1 MIVLLFLFAMA
12 IAFSAIGH
20 GGASGYTAV
29 LILFDYTPNSIRPIV
44 LMMNII
50 VTTWILL
57 NNRNKNHFNYKIFLP
72 LISTSIPFAYL
83 GGVMPLHDA
92 IFRYAIAGI
101 LAFSVVR
108 LIINKPFKQKTKI
121 KPYWIFLVGACL
133 GWLAGLTGI
142 GGGVLLSPLLIFA
155 SWASLKQSIPIVAA
169 FILVNSIAGLV
180 GFIQSGQMS
189 QSIPMITQAYM
200 LLIAL
205 IGAMLGS
212 LWAEKTK
219 NSRVLEYLLATVLA
233 IASIKMFFTA

>member
-1 MIVLLFLFAMA
+1 MIVLLFLFVMA

-29 LILFDYTPNSIRPIV
+29 LVLFNYTPNSIRPIV

-57 NNRNKNHFNYKIFLP
+57 SNRNKNQINHKIFLP

-83 GGVMPLHDA
+83 GGVMPLHDT

-101 LAFSVVR
+101 LAFSAAR
-108 LIINKPFKQKTKI
+108 LIINKPFKQQANI
-121 KPYWIFLVGACL
+121 KRYWIFLVGACL

-142 GGGVLLSPLLIFA
+142 GGGVLLSPLLIFTG
-155 SWASLKQSIPIVAA
+155 WANLKASIPIVAA

-180 GFIQSGQMS
+180 GFIQSEQLS
-189 QSIPMITQAYM
+189 EAIPMVIQVQM
-200 LLIAL
+200 LIIAL
-205 IGAMLGS
+205 IGAILGS
-212 LWAEKTK
+212 YWAKKTK
-219 NSRVLEYLLATVLA
+219 NSRVLEYLLAVVLA